1 MELVF
6 VRIKESKWCDQA
18 EPFADTF
25 AKENNLKLTKYSDIE
40 DTPTRFNIKFYPVLF
55 FVQDGKILGHVKG
68 FTDPEHQ
75 MDGYKNELKFIK
87 NPELR
92 PVDKTPEFKPVE

>member
-6 VRIKESKWCDQA
+6 VRIRDSKWCDQA

-25 AKENNLKLTKYSDIE
+25 AKENNLKLIKYSDIGNI
-40 DTPTRFNIKFYPVLF
+40 PTTFDIKFYPVLF
-55 FVQDGKILGHVKG
+55 FVEDEKILGSVKG
-68 FTDPEHQ
+68 FTDAEHQ
-75 MDGYKNELKFIK
+75 IDSYKTELKFIE

-92 PVDKTPEFKPVE
+92 PVDKNPEFKPVE

>member
-25 AKENNLKLTKYSDIE
+25 AKENNLKLTKYSDFTDI
-40 DTPTRFNIKFYPVLF
+40 PTRFDIKFYPVLF
-55 FVQDGKILGHVKG
+55 FVQDGKILGTVKG
-68 FTDPEHQ
+68 FGTAETQ
-75 MDGYKNELKFIK
+75 MDSYKSEFMLIK
-87 NPELR
+87 NPEFK
-92 PVDKTPEFKPVE
+92 PIDKNPELKPVE

>member
-25 AKENNLKLTKYSDIE
+25 AKENNLKLTKYSDFTDI
-40 DTPTRFNIKFYPVLF
+40 PTRFDIKFYPVLF
-55 FVQDGKILGHVKG
+55 FVQDGKILGTVKG
-68 FTDPEHQ
+68 FGTVETQ
-75 MDGYKNELKFIK
+75 MESYTNELNFIK
-87 NPELR
+87 NPELK
-92 PVDKTPEFKPVE
+92 PIDKNPELKPVE